1 MGNGGHPRTLYA
13 RTHCVHLPVLIVT
26 EYSKMT
32 TPSVS
37 EDATHTAGS
46 LAPLDYASWLG
57 ALRGVSASSLE
68 DAVRQLS
75 ENDSLD
81 YACVKRSL
89 RLVLNNAAL
98 LEVDADSK
106 RGLHTFT
113 FPRCDVVA
121 DIASNDPRVAL
132 AITLG
137 GAEVCEGDPLLLIA
151 AQYHEARARMSFEH
165 ADLTTGRLE
174 SVGLSY
180 TELVFQ
186 RKHRVVLSNAHVVAG
201 STSYQKG
208 VALVS
213 HSPMGCPFIPSL
225 L

>member
-1 MGNGGHPRTLYA
+1 MGNGGHPRTLCA
-13 RTHCVHLPVLIVT
+13 RTLRVHLPVLIVT
-26 EYSKMT
+26 EYYTMT

-37 EDATHTAGS
+37 EDATHAAGS
-46 LAPLDYASWLG
+46 PAPLDYASWLG

-121 DIASNDPRVAL
+121 DVASNDPRVAL

-137 GAEVCEGDPLLLIA
+137 GAKVCEGDPLLLIA

-186 RKHRVVLSNAHVVAG
+186 RKHRVVLANAHVVAG
-201 STSYQKG
+201 STSYRKG

-213 HSPMGCPFIPSL
+213 HSDGLPLGL
-225 L
+225 V